1 MALPQEVEHKVVERL
16 FRDADELGWAALTL
30 PERTVQY
37 ARWVQDPEIGGR
49 LLGFMTSERARV
61 WIKDGPMKE
70 WVRAINGVGKYAPL
84 VGERATRA
92 AVLIRK
98 ALGEGWEPDEGTL
111 RIKPLRI
118 RARRGEDEVTFA
130 WGPAQDLKHLVWAAL
145 IAGANGDPTDW
156 MLCLVATFTKPTP
169 MDVRQAQ
176 LRLAARCGLRLVHVM
191 V

>member
-111 RIKPLRI
+111 RIKP
-118 RARRGEDEVTFA
+118 
-130 WGPAQDLKHLVWAAL
+130 
-145 IAGANGDPTDW
+145 GDPTDW